1 MSPKGSLLLM
11 RLEDLYI
18 DSIGGDVLGQ
28 LSSMRKKLE
37 SERRRVENQLENQRV
52 GVHEVLMT
60 NFQPALNH
68 TWRHMSRVMR

>member
-1 MSPKGSLLLM
+1 MTSAVYNGHKALNQTNK
-11 RLEDLYI
+11 DLYI

-52 GVHEVLMT
+52 GVDEVFMT
-60 NFQPALNH
+60 NF
-68 TWRHMSRVMR
+68 